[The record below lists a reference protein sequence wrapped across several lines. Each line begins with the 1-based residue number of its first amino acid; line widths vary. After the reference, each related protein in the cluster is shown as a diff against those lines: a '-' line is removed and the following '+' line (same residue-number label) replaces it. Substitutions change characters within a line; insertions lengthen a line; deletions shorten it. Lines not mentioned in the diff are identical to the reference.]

1 MAVSPVRAK
10 RQLVFGFWTGETF
23 GYVGSRRFVEDLI
36 HFKCKSVVHGENGR
50 VRCADPWMTDYG
62 FKNISL
68 SRIHALIDLQQ
79 LGQLDAQSTFVLQME
94 CAEFVV

>member
-1 MAVSPVRAK
+1 M
-10 RQLVFGFWTGETF
+10 FGFWTGETF

-79 LGQLDAQSTFVLQME
+79 LGQLDAQSTFDLQME
-94 CAEFVV
+94 